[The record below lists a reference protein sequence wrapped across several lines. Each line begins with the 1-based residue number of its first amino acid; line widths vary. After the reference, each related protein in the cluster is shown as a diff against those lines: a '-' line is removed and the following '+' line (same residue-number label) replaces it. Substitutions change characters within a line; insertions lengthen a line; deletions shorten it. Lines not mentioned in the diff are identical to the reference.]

1 MLRPWPDHTRPA
13 NRMMKGREIMAIQK
27 RTVAAIPLIFV
38 LAVSLTGLTVNTS
51 ALAEFSDTGRG
62 ERPQLRTLSTYELRR
77 MSDDALLDLQFGGPY
92 RIEVKGVMGRYSNFI
107 LITAL
112 RLKPGPTGRLIER
125 IENARNDAER
135 KAIIAGL
142 LRAAKRRL
150 EAGEAELAKEKK
162 VLDAAGLLDEY
173 PTIIAPP
180 RIRDNK
186 RVQAYYALLRANHAE
201 SKFIQL
207 LESMWRTHAGFSRV
221 FLR

>member
-1 MLRPWPDHTRPA
+1 
-13 NRMMKGREIMAIQK
+13 MAIQIRLEWAK
-27 RTVAAIPLIFV
+27 PLIMAALV
-38 LAVSLTGLTVNTS
+38 AGLTSLTVSTS

-62 ERPQLRTLSTYELRR
+62 ERPQLRSLSTYELRR
-77 MSDDALLDLQFGGPY
+77 MSEDALLDLQFGGPY
-92 RIEVKGVMGRYSNFI
+92 RIEVEGVMGRYSNFI
-107 LITAL
+107 LLTAL
-112 RLKPGPTGRLIER
+112 RLKPGQTGRLIER

-135 KAIIAGL
+135 KEIIDGL

-150 EAGEAELAKEKK
+150 KAGEAELLKEKK

-173 PTIIAPP
+173 PTIISPP

-201 SKFIQL
+201 SKYIQL
-207 LESMWRTHAGFSRV
+207 LESMQRTHAGNSRF